1 MIDAPDLRGRKRER
15 IKAAMTV
22 RENVHQLVDALPE
35 ERLAAAL
42 DLLSELEDDTL
53 TAEEKAALERAEE
66 DFREGRTVTLDE
78 FKRTHG
84 L

>member
-1 MIDAPDLRGRKRER
+1 
-15 IKAAMTV
+15 MTV

-53 TAEEKAALERAEE
+53 TPEEKAALERAEE